1 MLGTV
6 LLLTVVQFLIA
17 VCTADYSIYET
28 TVGGTLDGD
37 SHYETHNSSR
47 KELIFKMLKA
57 SLTSYLHI

>member
-28 TVGGTLDGD
+28 TVGGTLDARVIANDETGD
-37 SHYETHNSSR
+37 SHYETHHSSR
-47 KELIFKMLKA
+47 KRADF
-57 SLTSYLHI
+57 